1 MEGCDDMEKYD
12 PEAAARVWQRVR
24 GEASQNE
31 EANSLPAMIAGEWWD
46 AASYLRLSRQFTGK
60 EAGILRKMFE
70 EEQSHAAC
78 LKGIYTLLTGQRL
91 VTQTPVARQEPL
103 SATLRRCYG
112 REMQCLANY
121 EKWSDHREYG
131 PVFARLAQQ
140 ERAHCAALLEI
151 LGNLKEKM

>member
-1 MEGCDDMEKYD
+1 MENYD
-12 PEAAARVWQRVR
+12 PEAAARVWQRVQGKDCR
-24 GEASQNE
+24 GEALSN
-31 EANSLPAMIAGEWWD
+31 LPEMIAGEWQD
-46 AASYLRLSRQFTGK
+46 AAVYLRLSRKFSGK
-60 EAGILRKMFE
+60 EAGYLRKMFE

-91 VTQTPVARQEPL
+91 ESFTPSVPQEPV

-112 REMQCLANY
+112 REMQSLAQY
-121 EKWSDHREYG
+121 ERWAAHGEYG
-131 PVFARLAQQ
+131 PVFASLAQQ